1 MSTNNS
7 NQPAVG
13 VSEAQEVVHNA
24 ESAQPATVAPLFQ
37 VAEAAATATAPE
49 VAFAP
54 ANTEVEA
61 AAPAPE
67 VASAP
72 ANIEVEA
79 AAPAPAFTPEAA
91 FTDATENAAEGLDA
105 GDGDEMTFA
114 DILAA
119 HEKKHSSE
127 INENEVVKGRVIKI
141 TDQVVVID
149 VGYKS
154 EGIVPLAEFKDG
166 DKITVAP
173 GDEVDVFVKQLENNE
188 GYVELSRADA
198 LRLQTWDQIEKA
210 GKDGTNVIGRVT
222 DRIKGGLRVDIGGI
236 QAFLPG
242 SQVDVRPVRNLDSFR
257 NKEIEVRVIKVN
269 KKRGNIV
276 LSRKAVLE
284 EVISGKKNETL
295 RNLEEGII
303 IEGQVKNITEYGAF
317 IDLGGIDGLLHIT
330 DMSWGRIQNPSELFK
345 VGENIQVKILKFD
358 RDKERVSLGYKQLI
372 PDPWAT
378 TVERYPI
385 GTRVKGKIASVTD
398 YGAFVELEPGV
409 EGLVH
414 VTEMSWSKRVKHPSK
429 LVGPGQE
436 VEAVVL
442 EVDQH
447 NRRISLGLKQ
457 IEVNP
462 WDTIAARY
470 GIGTR
475 VKGRV
480 RNLTDFG
487 AFVEI
492 EDGIDGLVHVSDISW
507 TKRIKHPSE
516 ALKKNQEV
524 EAIITAIDIEGRRLS
539 LSIKDLEPNAW
550 DRFFDTHKL
559 GDVVAGKV
567 TRFANFGAFVELE
580 DGIEGLCH
588 VSELAEGHVDKPED
602 AVRIGNKQQ
611 FKILKMDREARKIG
625 LSARAV
631 GKDEPIIDTRNYSS
645 GDTGMAGLFEVAGYK
660 KDGEDGSKN

>member
-1 MSTNNS
+1 MSTNNA
-7 NQPAVG
+7 NQLALDPNQTPELASDAV
-13 VSEAQEVVHNA
+13 
-24 ESAQPATVAPLFQ
+24 ESAQPASVVP
-37 VAEAAATATAPE
+37 AEAAA
-49 VAFAP
+49 VAQEIVQAP
-54 ANTEVEA
+54 AANA
-61 AAPAPE
+61 DADAD
-67 VASAP
+67 AS
-72 ANIEVEA
+72 
-79 AAPAPAFTPEAA
+79 
-91 FTDATENAAEGLDA
+91 EGEDMDMDF
-105 GDGDEMTFA
+105 GK
-114 DILAA
+114 ILEE
-119 HEKKHSSE
+119 HEQSHRSE
-127 INENEVVKGRVIKI
+127 INENELVKGRVVKI
-141 TDQVVVID
+141 TEQVVVID

-154 EGIVPLAEFKDG
+154 EGIVPIAEFKEG
-166 DKITVAP
+166 DQIIVKP
-173 GDEVDVFVKQLENNE
+173 GDEIDFIVKQLENNE

-198 LRLQTWDQIEKA
+198 VRLQTWDQIEKA
-210 GKDGTNVIGRVT
+210 AREGNTITGRVT

-242 SQVDVRPVRNLDSFR
+242 SQVDVRPVRNLDSYR
-257 NKEIEVRVIKVN
+257 NKEIEIRVIKVN

-284 EVISGKKNETL
+284 ETINNLKHQTFKD
-295 RNLEEGII
+295 LEEGIVR
-303 IEGQVKNITEYGAF
+303 EGQVKNITEYGAF

-330 DMSWGRIQNPSELFK
+330 DMSWGRIQNPNELFK
-345 VGENIQVKILKFD
+345 VGETIQVKILKFD

-378 TVERYPI
+378 AVERYPV
-385 GTRVKGKIASVTD
+385 GTRVKGKVASVTD
-398 YGAFVELEPGV
+398 YGAFIELEPGV

-429 LVGPGQE
+429 LVSTTQE

-442 EVDQH
+442 EVDQN
-447 NRRISLGLKQ
+447 NRRISLGIKQ
-457 IEVNP
+457 IEANP
-462 WDTIAARY
+462 WDSIGERY
-470 GIGTR
+470 GIGAR

-524 EAIITAIDIEGRRLS
+524 DAVITAIDIEGRRLS

-550 DRFFDTHKL
+550 DRFFDTHRL
-559 GDVVAGKV
+559 GDVVSGKV

-588 VSELAEGHVDKPED
+588 VSELSEQHVDKPED
-602 AVRIGNKQQ
+602 AIKVGQKTQ

-631 GKDEPIIDTRNYSS
+631 GKDEPILDVRTYSS
-645 GDTGMAGLFEVAGYK
+645 SDTGMAGLFEVADFNMGG
-660 KDGEDGSKN
+660 GEDGSKN

>member
-1 MSTNNS
+1 MSTNNA
-7 NQPAVG
+7 NQLALDPNETPETIPTAV
-13 VSEAQEVVHNA
+13 
-24 ESAQPATVAPLFQ
+24 ESAQPASDAVN
-37 VAEAAATATAPE
+37 EAAA
-49 VAFAP
+49 VAQETVP
-54 ANTEVEA
+54 S
-61 AAPAPE
+61 P
-67 VASAP
+67 ASADVN
-72 ANIEVEA
+72 A
-79 AAPAPAFTPEAA
+79 
-91 FTDATENAAEGLDA
+91 DAAEGEDIYE
-105 GDGDEMTFA
+105 DFA
-114 DILAA
+114 KILEE
-119 HEKKHSSE
+119 HEQRHRSE
-127 INENEVVKGRVIKI
+127 INENELVKGRVVKI

-154 EGIVPLAEFKDG
+154 EGIVPIAEFKEG
-166 DKITVAP
+166 DQIIVST
-173 GDEVDVFVKQLENNE
+173 GDEID
-188 GYVELSRADA
+188 
-198 LRLQTWDQIEKA
+198 
-210 GKDGTNVIGRVT
+210 
-222 DRIKGGLRVDIGGI
+222 GI

-257 NKEIEVRVIKVN
+257 NKDIEVRVIKVN

-276 LSRKAVLE
+276 LSRKVVQE
-284 EVISGKKNETL
+284 ESINVQREQTFKD
-295 RNLEEGII
+295 LEEGIVR
-303 IEGQVKNITEYGAF
+303 EGQVKNITEYGAF

-330 DMSWGRIQNPSELFK
+330 DMSWGRIQNPNELFK
-345 VGENIQVKILKFD
+345 VGETIQVKILKFD

-378 TVERYPI
+378 AVERYPI
-385 GTRVKGKIASVTD
+385 GTRVKGKVASVTD
-398 YGAFVELEPGV
+398 YGAFIELEPGV

-429 LVGPGQE
+429 LVSATQD

-442 EVDQH
+442 EVDQN
-447 NRRISLGLKQ
+447 NRRISLGIKQ
-457 IEVNP
+457 IEANP
-462 WDTIAARY
+462 WDSIAERY
-470 GIGTR
+470 SIGTR

-524 EAIITAIDIEGRRLS
+524 DAVITAIDIEGRRLS

-550 DRFFDTHKL
+550 DRFFDTHRL
-559 GDVVAGKV
+559 GDVVSGKV

-588 VSELAEGHVDKPED
+588 VSELSEQHVDKPED
-602 AVRIGNKQQ
+602 AIKVGQKTQ

-631 GKDEPIIDTRNYSS
+631 GKDEPILDVRTYSS
-645 GDTGMAGLFEVAGYK
+645 GDTGMAGLFEVADFNIG
-660 KDGEDGSKN
+660 GNEEGSKN

>member
-1 MSTNNS
+1 MSTNNA
-7 NQPAVG
+7 NQLALDPNQTPELASDAV
-13 VSEAQEVVHNA
+13 
-24 ESAQPATVAPLFQ
+24 ESAQPASVVP
-37 VAEAAATATAPE
+37 AEAAA
-49 VAFAP
+49 VAQEIVQAP
-54 ANTEVEA
+54 AA
-61 AAPAPE
+61 DADADAD
-67 VASAP
+67 AS
-72 ANIEVEA
+72 
-79 AAPAPAFTPEAA
+79 
-91 FTDATENAAEGLDA
+91 EGEDMDMDF
-105 GDGDEMTFA
+105 GK
-114 DILAA
+114 ILEE
-119 HEKKHSSE
+119 HEQSHRSE
-127 INENEVVKGRVIKI
+127 INENELVKGRVVKI
-141 TDQVVVID
+141 TEQVVVID

-154 EGIVPLAEFKDG
+154 EGIVPIAEFKEG
-166 DKITVAP
+166 DQIIVRP
-173 GDEVDVFVKQLENNE
+173 GDEIDVFVKQLENNE

-198 LRLQTWDQIEKA
+198 VRLQTWDQIEKA
-210 GKDGTNVIGRVT
+210 AREGNTITGRVT

-242 SQVDVRPVRNLDSFR
+242 SQVDVRPVRNLDSYR
-257 NKEIEVRVIKVN
+257 NKEIEIRVIKVN

-284 EVISGKKNETL
+284 ETINNLKHQTFKD
-295 RNLEEGII
+295 LEEGIVR
-303 IEGQVKNITEYGAF
+303 EGQVKNITEYGAF

-330 DMSWGRIQNPSELFK
+330 DMSWGRIQNPNELFK
-345 VGENIQVKILKFD
+345 VGETIQVKILKFD

-378 TVERYPI
+378 AVERYPV
-385 GTRVKGKIASVTD
+385 GTRVKGKVASVTD
-398 YGAFVELEPGV
+398 YGAFIELEPGV

-429 LVGPGQE
+429 LVSTTQE

-442 EVDQH
+442 EVDQN
-447 NRRISLGLKQ
+447 NRRISLGIKQ
-457 IEVNP
+457 IEANP
-462 WDTIAARY
+462 WDSIGERY
-470 GIGTR
+470 GIGAR

-524 EAIITAIDIEGRRLS
+524 DAVITAIDIEGRRLS

-550 DRFFDTHKL
+550 DRFFDTHRL
-559 GDVVAGKV
+559 GDVVSGKV

-588 VSELAEGHVDKPED
+588 VSELSEQHVDKPED
-602 AVRIGNKQQ
+602 AIKVGQKTQ

-631 GKDEPIIDTRNYSS
+631 GKDEPILDVRTYSS
-645 GDTGMAGLFEVAGYK
+645 SDTGMAGLFEVADFNMGG
-660 KDGEDGSKN
+660 GEDGSKN

>member
-1 MSTNNS
+1 MSTNNVS
-7 NQPAVG
+7 QPAVG
-13 VSEAQEVVHNA
+13 VSEAPEVVQAVA
-24 ESAQPATVAPLFQ
+24 ESAQPVSAPTIAET
-37 VAEAAATATAPE
+37 AEAAATATAPE
-49 VAFAP
+49 VAFIPAP
-54 ANTEVEA
+54 AEADAVPDIAEAAKEAAEPVEA
-61 AAPAPE
+61 AE
-67 VASAP
+67 
-72 ANIEVEA
+72 
-79 AAPAPAFTPEAA
+79 
-91 FTDATENAAEGLDA
+91 
-105 GDGDEMTFA
+105 GDEMDFGK
-114 DILAA
+114 ILAA
-119 HEKKHSSE
+119 HEQAHSSE
-127 INENEVVKGRVIKI
+127 INENEVVKGRVVKI

-154 EGIVPLAEFKDG
+154 EGIVPIAEFKDG
-166 DKITVAP
+166 DKITVQP
-173 GDEVDVFVKQLENNE
+173 GDEIDVFVKQLENNE

-198 LRLQTWDQIEKA
+198 LRLQTWDQIERASKE
-210 GKDGTNVIGRVT
+210 GTNVIGRVT

-276 LSRKAVLE
+276 LSRKVVLE
-284 EVISGKKNETL
+284 EIVNSAKEKTL
-295 RNLEEGII
+295 KNLEEGIV

-378 TVERYPI
+378 TVERYAI
-385 GTRVKGKIASVTD
+385 GTRVKGKVASVTD
-398 YGAFVELEPGV
+398 YGAFIELEPGV

-447 NRRISLGLKQ
+447 NRRISLGIKQ
-457 IEVNP
+457 IEPNP

-524 EAIITAIDIEGRRLS
+524 EAVITAIDIEGRRLS

-559 GDVVAGKV
+559 GDVVTGKV

-588 VSELAEGHVDKPED
+588 VSELSEQHVDKPED
-602 AVRIGNKQQ
+602 AIKVGQKQQ

-631 GKDEPIIDTRNYSS
+631 GKDEPIIDVRTYSS
-645 GDTGMAGLFEVAGYK
+645 GDSGMAGLFEVAGYNK
-660 KDGEDGSKN
+660 GNDDSKN